1 MAKKNKRKK
10 RNRFLVRLILIII
23 LISSGTGGYFFFDYV
38 TSGLPSFEELENP
51 KPQLASK
58 VYSSDGEL
66 IGRFFRQNR
75 IYTPIDSIP
84 KHLINALVATEDRNF
99 YNHWGVDLQRFIKAM
114 IKNILLFKKEGAS
127 TITQQLAKNLF
138 ELKYRKETLFDT
150 GVRKIREW
158 ITSVELEKS
167 YTKREILEMYLN
179 ISYFGRGAHGVGV
192 AAQTY
197 FGKNISQLSIP
208 ECAVL
213 VALLK
218 SPLRYDPFRNYNYSL
233 QRRNLVM
240 YNMYD
245 VGMISREE
253 YDKLKAEPI
262 EVRRADV
269 AEGSQST
276 IAPHFVEYVR
286 RQLSK
291 LSEKY
296 NFDIYEDGLT
306 IKTTLDTRMQKIAN
320 RVVKEHLDEFQK
332 TFDKNWNWSENKELL
347 EDLLDKAIKRTIK
360 YRRAKSAKE
369 KEKIYNSLKSK
380 KSFIDS
386 VKREAQKIEVG
397 FIVLDVKSGEI
408 RTMVGGRDSKEKHG
422 LNRTTQ
428 IRRQP
433 GSAFKPIIYTVAI
446 DNGLYPAYP
455 ILNQPFDYN
464 GWSPKNFDE
473 STGGFTP
480 LREALKHSI
489 NLVSARLIIE
499 DYVQLWK
506 VGLIAKKLGIKSKLD
521 LVPSIALG
529 TSGVSP
535 MELTSVYATFGN
547 KGIYNEP
554 MAVVQ
559 IEDKDGII
567 IDNFFPKT
575 REAIT
580 AEDAY
585 IITNMLETVVN
596 EGTAIR
602 TRVIHN
608 FRRPA
613 AGKTGTTQ
621 DYSDAWFVGYTPQLA
636 GGVWVGFD
644 DNRIKFTG
652 SYGQGAKAANPIWSN
667 FMRETYDSLDLP
679 MEYFEPPTSGNV
691 VKVRFC
697 AESIFELGTPRLY
710 SEDCSSGEYR
720 DIINIKDLPPLFNS
734 ERDTTIKINPKY
746 LIPDSTSHEAL
757 EILNDSL

>member
-1 MAKKNKRKK
+1 MAKLKK
-10 RNRFLVRLILIII
+10 KKKLKIISRLILT
-23 LISSGTGGYFFFDYV
+23 LIVLGTITGGYFFFQYV
-38 TSGLPSFEELENP
+38 VSGLPSFEELENP

-58 VYSSDGEL
+58 VYSYDGEL
-66 IGRFFRQNR
+66 IGSFFRQNR

-84 KHLINALVATEDRNF
+84 HHLINALVATEDRNF
-99 YNHWGVDLQRFIKAM
+99 YNHWGVDLQRFVKAM
-114 IKNILLFKKEGAS
+114 VKNIFLFRREGAS

-138 ELKYRKETLFDT
+138 ELKYHKETLFDT
-150 GVRKIREW
+150 IVRKLREW
-158 ITSVELEKS
+158 VTAVELEKS

-192 AAQTY
+192 AAHTY
-197 FGKNISQLSIP
+197 FGKNITELSIP

-218 SPLRYDPFRNYNYSL
+218 SPFRYDPYRNYNYSL
-233 QRRNLVM
+233 HRRNIVL

-245 VGMISREE
+245 VGMITKSDFDAYR
-253 YDKLKAEPI
+253 AEPI
-262 EVRRADV
+262 NVASKET
-269 AEGSQST
+269 AEGYKST

-286 RQLSK
+286 RQLSRM
-291 LSEKY
+291 SDKY
-296 NFDIYEDGLT
+296 GFDIYEDGLT

-320 RVVKEHLDEFQK
+320 RVVKEHLDNFQK
-332 TFDKNWNWSENKELL
+332 KFDRNWDWSENKETLD
-347 EDLLDKAIKRTIK
+347 DLISKAIRGNKR
-360 YRRAKSAKE
+360 YRTAKSSEE
-369 KEKIYNSLKSK
+369 KKKIASYYRNS
-380 KSFIDS
+380 KSFVDS
-386 VKREAQKIEVG
+386 VKMNAQEIEVG

-408 RTMVGGRDSKEKHG
+408 RTMVGARDPLFKYG
-422 LNRTTQ
+422 LNHTTQ
-428 IRRQP
+428 IKRQP
-433 GSAFKPIIYTVAI
+433 GSAMKPIIYTVAI
-446 DNGLYPAYP
+446 ENGLYPAYP

-464 GWSPKNFDE
+464 GWAPKNFDE

-506 VGLIAKKLGIKSKLD
+506 VGVYASKLGIKSKLD

-535 MELTSVYATFGN
+535 IELTSVYATLGN

-554 MAVVQ
+554 MSIIQ
-559 IEDKDGII
+559 IENKDGII
-567 IDNFFPKT
+567 IDSFSPKS
-575 REAIT
+575 REAIS
-580 AEDAY
+580 AETAY
-585 IITNMLETVVN
+585 IMTNMLESVVN
-596 EGTAIR
+596 DGTAIR
-602 TRVIHN
+602 TRVIHH
-608 FRRPA
+608 FHRPA

-679 MEYFEPPTSGNV
+679 LEYFEPPTSGNV
-691 VKVRFC
+691 VTVRFC
-697 AESIFELGTPRLY
+697 AESIYELGTPRLF
-710 SEDCSSGEYR
+710 SKDCSSGEVR

-746 LIPDSTSHEAL
+746 LIPDSSSHEAL
-757 EILNDSL
+757 EILGDSL